1 MWFVSRK
8 GGEKD
13 ACTIQKIYFTEL
25 FSLYIQ
31 VICFCSIYLSP
42 FFEPGKTLYTSGS
55 VKYSIFSALYRAIIP
70 GFYLSIPKPLFV
82 CFLLSVAELEEVVEF
97 VEEVIAGLLADQEVR
112 TFSEVIVP
120 VLDIFQGRVKDFDLC
135 QLLLF
140 SYLDLLLYFSRQ
152 KDIAMVRGRNA
163 LSSLLWTVFYNPDYI
178 LC

>member
-1 MWFVSRK
+1 MWF
-8 GGEKD
+8 
-13 ACTIQKIYFTEL
+13 
-25 FSLYIQ
+25 
-31 VICFCSIYLSP
+31 
-42 FFEPGKTLYTSGS
+42 
-55 VKYSIFSALYRAIIP
+55 
-70 GFYLSIPKPLFV
+70 
-82 CFLLSVAELEEVVEF
+82 LLCVAELEEVVEF